1 MAVAEAPPDL
11 PEGAPDRI
19 DPDTGARG
27 AVYGVL
33 ARCFRDPDERLH
45 AALRDGSLEAEIS
58 ALLDR
63 TALDVT
69 APTVRTTADH
79 DTLCALYNDLFVI
92 GFSRAVDRTDGTV
105 ESEGPP
111 VPLYESAYR
120 TDVSWSDVNLD
131 LARAYEHFGVGVDS
145 EQREHH
151 DHLPLVLEFAGYL
164 CRREAAVDPAVA
176 RARLDFHD
184 RHLRVVAAG
193 IAERIREETNPG
205 VYGDVAGFLDRFTA
219 ADVKDLAGRVGEG

>member
-1 MAVAEAPPDL
+1 MVVAEAPTEL
-11 PEGAPDRI
+11 PEGAPDRV
-19 DPDTGARG
+19 DPDPGARG

-45 AALRDGSLEAEIS
+45 AALRDGSLEAEVS

-63 TALDVT
+63 TQLDV
-69 APTVRTTADH
+69 APLTLRTDADH
-79 DTLCALYNDLFVI
+79 DALCALYNDLFVI

-120 TDVSWSDVNLD
+120 SDVSWSDVNLD
-131 LARAYEHFGVGVDS
+131 LARAYEHFGIEVDD
-145 EQREHH
+145 EHREHH
-151 DHLPLVLEFAGYL
+151 DFLPLILEFAGYL
-164 CRREAAVDPAVA
+164 CRREAAIDPEVA

-184 RHLRVVAAG
+184 RHLRPVASG
-193 IAERIREETNPG
+193 VAERIDEESAPG
-205 VYGDVAGFLDRFTA
+205 VYGDLAAFLDRFTT
-219 ADVKDLAGRVGEG
+219 ADVAHLADRVGEG